1 MKQIIHHQDIVLLQL
16 AWKREEALL
25 LSMGNLSL
33 MDLFIILTA
42 VMVLQVYTLVKTY
55 QTECPKYVK
64 FMIFQLNLSRHIK
77 IEKYSSVQI

>member
-1 MKQIIHHQDIVLLQL
+1 
-16 AWKREEALL
+16 
-25 LSMGNLSL
+25 

-55 QTECPKYVK
+55 QTTCPKYVK

-77 IEKYSSVQI
+77 IEKIFKCANLITFKDIHFY